1 MKVFA
6 GGISTETNT
15 FSPMPTG
22 LADFDIA
29 RAADLD
35 ESGQMGGFGG
45 PFNIFRRRCQERGW
59 DYHFSLYASAQPA
72 GTTVRGVYES
82 LRDEMLE
89 ALHDALPVDIVLL
102 PLHGAMVAEG
112 YDDCETDIATR
123 AREIVGPS
131 AKIGIELD
139 LHCDLT
145 QELIDAVDA
154 IVIFKEYP
162 HTDINERAEELF
174 AIIADA
180 AEGKTRP
187 TMALYDC
194 RMIGLF
200 LTPFEP
206 MRGFVDDMSAREAEP
221 GVLSLS
227 LAHCFPWADVPS
239 CGAQMLA
246 ISDDDPALAAN
257 LAQEFGRRFFA
268 MRHALDPPSLSL
280 DAALDKALAAD
291 AGPVVVADQ
300 ADNAGGGAPSDST
313 FVLRAL
319 LERGVTNAALGMIWD
334 PVAVTVVMSAGA
346 GATLDLRLGGKMG
359 PMSGDPLDLRV
370 IVSGIIADMKQ
381 QWTQSDGA
389 VSVDCGD
396 AVRLHCQGI
405 DIIVN
410 SIRRQVFSP
419 TVFSNFGIDPASKRL
434 LVVKS
439 TQHFYAGFATPEVGA
454 SEIIYMAGPGAV
466 APRFREIPYQR
477 ADLRKYPWLDDPFA
491 N

>member
-1 MKVFA
+1 M
-6 GGISTETNT
+6 
-15 FSPMPTG
+15 
-22 LADFDIA
+22 LA
-29 RAADLD
+29 
-35 ESGQMGGFGG
+35 
-45 PFNIFRRRCQERGW
+45 
-59 DYHFSLYASAQPA
+59 
-72 GTTVRGVYES
+72 
-82 LRDEMLE
+82 

-180 AEGKTRP
+180 AEGKTSP

-280 DAALDKALAAD
+280 DAA
-291 AGPVVVADQ
+291 PRQ
-300 ADNAGGGAPSDST
+300 SAGG
-313 FVLRAL
+313 R
-319 LERGVTNAALGMIWD
+319 RGTG
-334 PVAVTVVMSAGA
+334 S
-346 GATLDLRLGGKMG
+346 RRRS
-359 PMSGDPLDLRV
+359 SG
-370 IVSGIIADMKQ
+370 
-381 QWTQSDGA
+381 
-389 VSVDCGD
+389 
-396 AVRLHCQGI
+396 
-405 DIIVN
+405 
-410 SIRRQVFSP
+410 
-419 TVFSNFGIDPASKRL
+419 
-434 LVVKS
+434 
-439 TQHFYAGFATPEVGA
+439 
-454 SEIIYMAGPGAV
+454 
-466 APRFREIPYQR
+466 
-477 ADLRKYPWLDDPFA
+477 
-491 N
+491 